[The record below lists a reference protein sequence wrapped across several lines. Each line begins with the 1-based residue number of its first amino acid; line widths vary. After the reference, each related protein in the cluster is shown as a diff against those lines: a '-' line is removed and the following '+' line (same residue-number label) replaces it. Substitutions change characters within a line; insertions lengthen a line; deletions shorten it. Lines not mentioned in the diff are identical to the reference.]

1 MISLESLH
9 NKNKIRR
16 LEIHF
21 ALKLITMCDMI
32 ALFASC
38 YPQKYLILEAQHAK
52 LRKTQTPAMLETQTP
67 AMLQDQSQS
76 MHLLETGHLVIT
88 ALWRHSHW
96 LFII

>member
-52 LRKTQTPAMLETQTP
+52 LRKTQTPAML
-67 AMLQDQSQS
+67 QDQSQS